1 MYNEAEEFL
10 EESTIIL
17 AKLRDYRGATK
28 EIRYKGVLLP
38 LAASLNFHFIF
49 DYQFSPLTLH
59 LVLFSFSCTFGRMS
73 L

>member
-49 DYQFSPLTLH
+49 DYQFSPLTL
-59 LVLFSFSCTFGRMS
+59 VLFSISCTFDRMS